1 MSAALVADRVDA
13 GEPEQTKRPPPRSV
27 ERLRLGLVMLGLAL
41 LVFAQNA
48 GNVAADTKLD
58 LIVSPL
64 RFLGR
69 SLRLWDPIGGAGQL
83 QNQAYGYL
91 FPMGPFF
98 AIGHAANLAPWQ
110 TQRLW
115 ETAIVTASFLGTYLV
130 SRRLGVAGFWPP
142 VAAGLVYAL
151 APRSLS
157 ELTSISSELMP
168 VAALPWVLL
177 PLVTASLNG
186 SPRRA
191 AARSGIAF
199 LFAGG
204 VNAAAT
210 LAVLPVP
217 ILWLSTRKS
226 GPRRRALAAW
236 WAFAILLGS
245 AWWAL
250 PLALLGRYSPPFLD
264 WIETAQ
270 TTTAT
275 TSFSAS
281 MRGVEHWESYLGA
294 GVWPGAWILVTAP
307 AAILATTV
315 VAAAGLAGLAHR
327 HVPQRLFL
335 CACLG
340 TGLVLLSLGHAAPI
354 GTPFAGVLRGWLDRD
369 LVAFR
374 NIHKFDPL
382 VRLPLAVGV
391 GLLFA
396 RIRLPSWRSITVSG
410 LRLRLPVRTLG
421 GLLAAA
427 VALVAITPALGN
439 RLVSDPRADAD
450 PAWWRQAGQW
460 LADHPDGSRA
470 IVVPGAAR
478 PTYFWGSTVDDAL
491 QPVAK
496 TPWIGRAAA
505 PLAQAGTVRLLDAFE
520 QRLAAGQ
527 RDMSLAQLMARSGI
541 GWVVLRNDLD
551 SAASLA
557 TPNDVVAAT
566 LDNSPGF
573 DAVAGFGPTIG
584 GPSASGQLDGGDAG
598 RPAVEIFRV
607 TPSLGLV
614 GLLSTDGAVVA
625 NGSSDAL
632 PQLVERGLPAST
644 AVLFG
649 DSQRAVAQDS
659 TIRVATDG
667 IRRQQAGFGN
677 ALDKSRTLASNEFYT
692 GTRKTYDYLPSP
704 SPTLSTMR
712 YVGATGISASSS
724 GSDVYAAFNRSPANG
739 PWAAV
744 DDDQASAWRSGSA
757 TGAVGQWIE
766 LRLDKPVTVASIRA
780 AFVAGFHGYPS
791 RIEVRTAAGR
801 RVDDVASTSAIQVLP
816 MPNGATTTVRLTV
829 LAMAGGGF
837 GDSVGV
843 STLSIPGIEV
853 GRTLS
858 VPGVGAPDVMAFD
871 AAAGYRDGCLDV
883 DGSPRCDAALAASG
897 EEDGVLDRTVRLTQP
912 KSYLPSA
919 TVRLPA
925 TQALDDSLDAL
936 LPIRAAASSVD
947 STDPRER
954 PGSAVDG
961 DPATAWV
968 AAPGDATPS
977 LTLDLG
983 ARSLVR
989 GVRLVTAPN
998 SFVAMP
1004 LRVRVDAGSETWE
1017 GDMPG
1022 DGVINLPHSVQARTV
1037 KITVLV
1043 AQARRSV
1050 NTATGELRLLPVG
1063 INTVTVES
1071 DRSPVPLRLA
1081 PVVDFDCQAG
1091 LQLTVDGT
1099 AIPLRVHAGTADI
1112 LAGAPVSAEPCSPLP
1127 LNLAAGAHRF
1137 SLSATSWALPRSLTL
1152 ATENASIGSAS
1163 RPPGTFVVRSWGAT
1177 TRRIQVDATARS
1189 LLVVREN
1196 FNAGWRASV
1205 GGHRLEAVQVD
1216 GWQQAFVVPAGTT
1229 GTVLV
1234 TYGPQRTFAAALLIG
1249 LAAAVGLFLLAA
1261 ARPSRSMLGP
1271 APDATPGALV
1281 LIVLVAVLSVALAG
1295 VAGVLTLAVL
1305 MLVRRLLWPGERSV
1319 PTWCCAAVFIA
1330 AGIGIASAP
1339 PLRTFVVANSGVTQ
1353 LLSVSAVLLSI
1364 VGSLPPVRKRHGRDP

>member
-1 MSAALVADRVDA
+1 MSETLVADRVDA
-13 GEPEQTKRPPPRSV
+13 GEPEQTERPPPRSV

-98 AIGHAANLAPWQ
+98 AVGHAANLAPWQ

-115 ETAIVTASFLGTYLV
+115 ETAMVAASFLGTYLV
-130 SRRLGVAGFWPP
+130 SRQLGVAGFWPP

-151 APRSLS
+151 APRTLS

-177 PLVTASLNG
+177 PLVAASRSG

-210 LAVLPVP
+210 LAILPVP
-217 ILWLSTRKS
+217 ILWLLTRES

-236 WAFAILLGS
+236 WAFAILLAS

-250 PLALLGRYSPPFLD
+250 PLALLGKYSPPFLD

-270 TTTAT
+270 STTAT
-275 TSFSAS
+275 TSLSAS

-294 GVWPGAWILVTAP
+294 GVWPGAWIMVTAP
-307 AAILATTV
+307 AAILATTA

-354 GTPFAGVLRGWLDRD
+354 GTPFAGVMRGWLDRD

-396 RIRLPSWRSITVSG
+396 RIRLPSRRSITVGG
-410 LRLRLPVRTLG
+410 LRLPAQLLG
-421 GLLAAA
+421 VMLAAA
-427 VALVAITPALGN
+427 VAVVAITPALGN
-439 RLVSDPRADAD
+439 RLVSDPRVDAD
-450 PAWWRQAGQW
+450 PAWWRQAGHW
-460 LADHPDGSRA
+460 LADHRDGSRA

-491 QPVAK
+491 QPVAT

-520 QRLAAGQ
+520 QRLAAGH

-573 DAVAGFGPTIG
+573 DAVVGFGPTVG
-584 GPSASGQLDGGDAG
+584 GASASGLVDSGDDVG
-598 RPAVEIFRV
+598 RHAVEIFRV

-614 GLLSTDGAVVA
+614 GLQSTGGAVVA

-632 PQLVERGLPAST
+632 AQLVERGLPAGT
-644 AVLFG
+644 PVLFG
-649 DSQRAVAQDS
+649 DSQEVVAQNS
-659 TIRVATDG
+659 RLRVATDG

-677 ALDKSRTLASNEFYT
+677 ALDKSRTLASNESYT
-692 GTRKTYDYLPSP
+692 GTRKAYDYLPSP
-704 SPTLSTMR
+704 SPPLSTMG
-712 YVGATGISASSS
+712 YIGATRISASSS
-724 GSDVYAAFNRSPANG
+724 GSDVYAAFNRSTANG

-744 DDDQASAWRSGSA
+744 DDDQTSAWRSGSA

-766 LRLDKPVTVASIRA
+766 LQLDEPVTARSIRA

-791 RIEVRTAAGR
+791 RVEVRTAAGR
-801 RVDDVASTSAIQVLP
+801 RVDDVAPTSGVQVLP
-816 MPNGATTTVRLTV
+816 MPNGATNTVRLTV

-837 GDSVGV
+837 GDSVGI
-843 STLSIPGIEV
+843 SALSIPGVDV

-871 AAAGYRDGCLDV
+871 VAAGYRDGCLDV
-883 DGSPRCDAALAASG
+883 DGSPTCDAAIAASG
-897 EEDGVLDRTVRLTQP
+897 EEDGVLDRTVRLIRA

-919 TVRLPA
+919 TLRLPA
-925 TQALDDSLDAL
+925 TQALDDRLDAL
-936 LPIRAAASSVD
+936 LPFRAVASSVD

-954 PGSAVDG
+954 PGAAVDG
-961 DPATAWV
+961 DLATAWV

-983 ARSLVR
+983 TRRLVR
-989 GVRLVTAPN
+989 GVRLV
-998 SFVAMP
+998 
-1004 LRVRVDAGSETWE
+1004 
-1017 GDMPG
+1017 
-1022 DGVINLPHSVQARTV
+1022 
-1037 KITVLV
+1037 
-1043 AQARRSV
+1043 
-1050 NTATGELRLLPVG
+1050 
-1063 INTVTVES
+1063 
-1071 DRSPVPLRLA
+1071 
-1081 PVVDFDCQAG
+1081 
-1091 LQLTVDGT
+1091 
-1099 AIPLRVHAGTADI
+1099 
-1112 LAGAPVSAEPCSPLP
+1112 
-1127 LNLAAGAHRF
+1127 
-1137 SLSATSWALPRSLTL
+1137 
-1152 ATENASIGSAS
+1152 
-1163 RPPGTFVVRSWGAT
+1163 
-1177 TRRIQVDATARS
+1177 
-1189 LLVVREN
+1189 
-1196 FNAGWRASV
+1196 
-1205 GGHRLEAVQVD
+1205 
-1216 GWQQAFVVPAGTT
+1216 
-1229 GTVLV
+1229 
-1234 TYGPQRTFAAALLIG
+1234 
-1249 LAAAVGLFLLAA
+1249 
-1261 ARPSRSMLGP
+1261 
-1271 APDATPGALV
+1271 
-1281 LIVLVAVLSVALAG
+1281 
-1295 VAGVLTLAVL
+1295 
-1305 MLVRRLLWPGERSV
+1305 
-1319 PTWCCAAVFIA
+1319 
-1330 AGIGIASAP
+1330 
-1339 PLRTFVVANSGVTQ
+1339 
-1353 LLSVSAVLLSI
+1353 
-1364 VGSLPPVRKRHGRDP
+1364 